1 MSAFP
6 EPAEANQYLA
16 EHIAIVQDS
25 YRNLL
30 GRDLLGASQSLSGS
44 ESARAIWEAPF
55 MVVSHDT
62 ASDPIFNYANQAT
75 LRLFAMTWAEFTAL
89 PSRQSAEPP
98 TREERAHLLAQV
110 TANGFV
116 ENYSGIRIAKTGQRF
131 EICNVT
137 VWNLTHPDGTYA
149 GQAATFSDREIRFL

>member
-1 MSAFP
+1 MPAFP
-6 EPAEANQYLA
+6 EPTEANQYLA
-16 EHIAIVQDS
+16 EHIAIVQNS
-25 YRNLL
+25 YKKLL
-30 GRDLLGASQSLSGS
+30 GRDLLASVPSLSAV
-44 ESARAIWEAPF
+44 EAARAIWEATF

-62 ASDPIFNYANQAT
+62 APDPIFNYANQAT
-75 LRLFAMTWAEFTAL
+75 LRLFAMTWEEFTAL

-110 TANGFV
+110 TAKGFV

-131 EICNVT
+131 EIRNVT

-149 GQAATFSDREIRFL
+149 GQAATYSDRDIRFL

>member
-1 MSAFP
+1 MFP
-6 EPAEANQYLA
+6 APAEANQYLA
-16 EHIAIVQDS
+16 EHIAIVRDS
-25 YRNLL
+25 YRKLL
-30 GRDLLGASQSLSGS
+30 GRDLLSASPSLSGS
-44 ESARAIWEAPF
+44 EAARAIWEAPF

-62 ASDPIFNYANQAT
+62 AADPIFNYANQAT
-75 LRLFAMTWAEFTAL
+75 LKLFAMTWEEFTAL

-131 EICNVT
+131 EIRNVT
-137 VWNLTHPDGTYA
+137 VWNLTRPNGTYV
-149 GQAATFSDREIRFL
+149 GQAATYSDRELRFL